1 MTVSSPT
8 IIFGAGNLGR
18 RVARA
23 IRPALICDN
32 KPSLWDNVIEGIPV
46 VSPAVAIKRYP
57 DAMFVVAIWHP
68 SRTEKITDRM
78 DQLRSLGAS
87 NVISFCELLAEYGN
101 LLLPNFLWER
111 PGYYVEHAEEISR
124 GRALLDAQGREEF
137 DRQLRLRM
145 GDVSGQIIDPG
156 VQYFPE

>member
-68 SRTEKITDRM
+68 
-78 DQLRSLGAS
+78 
-87 NVISFCELLAEYGN
+87 
-101 LLLPNFLWER
+101 
-111 PGYYVEHAEEISR
+111 
-124 GRALLDAQGREEF
+124 
-137 DRQLRLRM
+137 
-145 GDVSGQIIDPG
+145 
-156 VQYFPE
+156 